1 MTDQERHQTSVV
13 GPCCH
18 VICYASC
25 SSGMLSSCGKDDFL
39 NFTIK
44 IVEASLFL
52 MRRRTAETGLPVTQ
66 HIFIFDLKNFSLAAA
81 THTATIDLLRK
92 LITIYEGGERGGL
105 QSYFLVFLNEIYSAF
120 FFTKFMI
127 ILFQKIL
134 GLLVIYLLKR
144 KSSKTKFAKT
154 LKSNSKVP

>member
-1 MTDQERHQTSVV
+1 
-13 GPCCH
+13 
-18 VICYASC
+18 
-25 SSGMLSSCGKDDFL
+25 MLSSCGKDDFL

-105 QSYFLVFLNEIYSAF
+105 QSYFLVFLNEIYFYKKAQPF
-120 FFTKFMI
+120 
-127 ILFQKIL
+127 LPN
-134 GLLVIYLLKR
+134 LLQYYFR
-144 KSSKTKFAKT
+144 KS
-154 LKSNSKVP
+154 KVF